1 MKDLPQLH
9 ETILDEAT
17 VDQLFTDI
25 AELTQVIEVIPK
37 TTGRGYV
44 GEQSIPLDQARE
56 LLRSRD
62 CRALQI
68 RYVHDG
74 AQWWDTLMPRPEGTR
89 IVRIRHD
96 PNDHA

>member
-9 ETILDEAT
+9 ETILDDAT
-17 VDQLFTDI
+17 VDQLFSDV
-25 AELTQVIEVIPK
+25 AELTQLIEVIPK

-44 GEQSIPLDQARE
+44 GEHSIPLDQARE
-56 LLRSRD
+56 MLRNRD
-62 CRALQI
+62 CRAIQL
-68 RYVHDG
+68 RYVHEG
-74 AQWWDTLMPRPEGTR
+74 AQWWDTLMPSPKGTR